1 MEVGMQTVKV
11 GTMKEAGTMKVLYI
25 VYIVYIVYIYSVYIV
40 YIIHIVY
47 IYIYMEVGM
56 QTVKVVGTMKEA
68 GMMVVVGMARDGP
81 SRHRPRGRSWRRPR
95 RSPSRPSSG
104 RLTF

>member
-47 IYIYMEVGM
+47 IYI
-56 QTVKVVGTMKEA
+56 
-68 GMMVVVGMARDGP
+68 
-81 SRHRPRGRSWRRPR
+81 WRLACKR
-95 RSPSRPSSG
+95 
-104 RLTF
+104 